1 MTEQALVLGAIDPG
15 AVAAVS
21 TIVLAIVGV
30 LTFLAN
36 RRLYRETSEQS
47 TAGLRVAIEQMEIA
61 KGQMA
66 AINEQA
72 EIARRALELQLTPRL
87 IPGGPESCRFGPG
100 ELVRPEPQPITIVP
114 VHLTIANAGNGV
126 AVIETDQAEARFVRG
141 GAHRPM
147 TIILPPAIAPGA
159 EAGLKLTRAAMEDQE
174 LLAGDRFELSIPYRG
189 DASADRLRRLCFSA
203 QYFSASQW
211 EVQVL
216 TART

>member
-1 MTEQALVLGAIDPG
+1 MTEQALVLGAFSTG
-15 AVAAVS
+15 VVAAAS
-21 TIVLAIVGV
+21 TIVLAVVGV

-47 TAGLRVAIEQMEIA
+47 TAGLRVAVEQMEIA

-66 AINEQA
+66 AINGQA

-87 IPGGPESCRFGPG
+87 IPGGPESCQFGPG

-126 AVIETDQAEARFVRG
+126 AVIDTAQAEARYVRD
-141 GAHRPM
+141 GAHRPI

-159 EAGLKLTRAAMEDQE
+159 EAKLKLARAAMKDQE
-174 LLAGDRFELSIPYRG
+174 LRAGDRFELSIPYRG
-189 DASADRLRRLCFSA
+189 DASADRLQHLCFSA

-211 EVQVL
+211 KVQVL
-216 TART
+216 TAKT